1 MVLVNSESLA
11 VLRGD
16 KNALRQILSPT
27 SLTRGIKT
35 LDEVTQARRNGGFIT
50 GLFTLFDL
58 DAQLKLIELGI
69 KIGFVP
75 GELNQNGQLDAF
87 DIIFQKNGKKIS
99 PAEKPVLHK
108 DFSQLLEYAGEKNNA
123 MKFKV
128 IAGI

>member
-1 MVLVNSESLA
+1 
-11 VLRGD
+11 
-16 KNALRQILSPT
+16 
-27 SLTRGIKT
+27 

-87 DIIFQKNGKKIS
+87 DIIFRKMVRNIS
-99 PAEKPVLHK
+99 GRKTRLT
-108 DFSQLLEYAGEKNNA
+108 
-123 MKFKV
+123 
-128 IAGI
+128 